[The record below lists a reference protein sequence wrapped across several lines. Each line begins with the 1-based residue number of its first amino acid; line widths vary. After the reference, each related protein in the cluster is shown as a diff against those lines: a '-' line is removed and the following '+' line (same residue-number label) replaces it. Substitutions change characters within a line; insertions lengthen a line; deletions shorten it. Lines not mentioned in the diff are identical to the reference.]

1 MFHPLLEDPST
12 LKDQELE
19 NKILDLSK
27 KYHIS
32 LRMGQGGVANQILIA
47 LQMYKENQFIR
58 QQELIKNTIKKQG
71 PEIDDLINVDQ

>member
-1 MFHPLLEDPST
+1 M
-12 LKDQELE
+12 
-19 NKILDLSK
+19 
-27 KYHIS
+27 S
-32 LRMGQGGVANQILIA
+32 LRMGQGGIANQILTA